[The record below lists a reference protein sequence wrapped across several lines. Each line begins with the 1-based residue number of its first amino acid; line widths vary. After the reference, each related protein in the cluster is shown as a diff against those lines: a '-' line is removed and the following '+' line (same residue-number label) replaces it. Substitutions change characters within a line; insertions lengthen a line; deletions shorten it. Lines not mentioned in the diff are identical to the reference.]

1 MSHESDEA
9 RQADRTLRHPERVLP
24 SPVSQ
29 AARPL
34 RVSTRLATRFKWVE
48 RTWQMCDLD
57 KSSPTSK
64 ASFEQVSRQQAAAF
78 PHFFCHAIDTRLNDM
93 QATPNPGSQAEVT
106 MNSRLRDSTRRRSP
120 EGCLRAHGPPDNGTS
135 PRRAL
140 HAAARASERAAK
152 PGHPGERSPS
162 DRGRDFLFLFLS
174 LLAAD
179 AVTVFI
185 YPCFNSS
192 HY

>member
-9 RQADRTLRHPERVLP
+9 CQADRTLRHPERVLP

-29 AARPL
+29 AA
-34 RVSTRLATRFKWVE
+34 LATRFKRLE

-57 KSSPTSK
+57 KSSPTSQ

-140 HAAARASERAAK
+140 HAADRVSDRAA
-152 PGHPGERSPS
+152 
-162 DRGRDFLFLFLS
+162 S
-174 LLAAD
+174 LAIQGS
-179 AVTVFI
+179 AVLQTGVGTFSF
-185 YPCFNSS
+185 CF
-192 HY
+192 